1 MPPPPFLKQGRGA
14 YWGRHSVSAALSL
27 IAKTQRLGYSALKP
41 WIVFKWI
48 KITKSNGGTAINW
61 NHIGPSLDFLLKP
74 TKANI
79 EEWQLVCT
87 VAHPFAQNERIL
99 KLASIFERSW
109 TFLIRKHLM
118 ICHLQDMK
126 SVKTWKIWGSK
137 WLQGSPPNFR
147 EMQVP
152 WMNMAHFGCPGQD
165 PLELSPK
172 YLTLNQILCKITH
185 FFIQSFRKNLLFYW
199 WLWNEIWYFP
209 KSWNLQDSITA
220 MTLDDGKRWALPQ
233 LLELALAPDFP
244 HRAFCTFFNIRAKL
258 TSV

>member
-27 IAKTQRLGYSALKP
+27 IAKTQRLGYSAFKP
-41 WIVFKWI
+41 WIFFKWS

-61 NHIGPSLDFLLKP
+61 NHNGPSLDFLLKP

-126 SVKTWKIWGSK
+126 SVETSWKIWGSK

-172 YLTLNQILCKITH
+172 YLTVNQILCKITH
-185 FFIQSFRKNLLFYW
+185 F
-199 WLWNEIWYFP
+199 
-209 KSWNLQDSITA
+209 
-220 MTLDDGKRWALPQ
+220 
-233 LLELALAPDFP
+233 
-244 HRAFCTFFNIRAKL
+244 
-258 TSV
+258 

>member
-79 EEWQLVCT
+79 EEWQLVYT

-118 ICHLQDMK
+118 IFHLQDMK
-126 SVKTWKIWGSK
+126 SVETSGKTWWSK
-137 WLQGSPPNFR
+137 CSEKCKVQEWT
-147 EMQVP
+147 
-152 WMNMAHFGCPGQD
+152 WH
-165 PLELSPK
+165 
-172 YLTLNQILCKITH
+172 IL
-185 FFIQSFRKNLLFYW
+185 
-199 WLWNEIWYFP
+199 
-209 KSWNLQDSITA
+209 A
-220 MTLDDGKRWALPQ
+220 A
-233 LLELALAPDFP
+233 
-244 HRAFCTFFNIRAKL
+244 
-258 TSV
+258 

>member
-1 MPPPPFLKQGRGA
+1 MPTQNIDKILLLRSQFVKKCLDGLLMQQKLPIVMEAQPSIEIILDQVWIS
-14 YWGRHSVSAALSL
+14 YWSL
-27 IAKTQRLGYSALKP
+27 
-41 WIVFKWI
+41 
-48 KITKSNGGTAINW
+48 
-61 NHIGPSLDFLLKP
+61 
-74 TKANI
+74 KANI

-126 SVKTWKIWGSK
+126 SVETSWKIWGSK

-185 FFIQSFRKNLLFYW
+185 L
-199 WLWNEIWYFP
+199 
-209 KSWNLQDSITA
+209 
-220 MTLDDGKRWALPQ
+220 
-233 LLELALAPDFP
+233 
-244 HRAFCTFFNIRAKL
+244 
-258 TSV
+258 